1 MNHLSA
7 MISLFTLLG
16 AIGGAIAFFCKVHTW
31 YLHQQQQ
38 TKEIEKLRQK
48 HTEDTQKINKE
59 NQLVIYALSAC
70 LDGLSQLGAN
80 HTVPKAKQA
89 LDKHLNQQAHQ

>member
-1 MNHLSA
+1 MTQLSFLVT
-7 MISLFTLLG
+7 LFTLVGLMAG
-16 AIGGAIAFFCKVHTW
+16 AVAFFCKVHAW

-38 TKEIEKLRQK
+38 TRELENLRQK
-48 HTEDTQKINKE
+48 HTRDTQKINKE

-80 HTVPKAKQA
+80 HSVPKAKEA
-89 LDKHLNQQAHQ
+89 LDQHLNQQAHQ